1 MRFDGNTLTMDPGE
15 RLERRTLYIHLTRGQ
30 RAIRQFALSQF
41 GPFERIALVVDGEE
55 HVYDA
60 DAVIAALEAYEEEL

>member
-30 RAIRQFALSQF
+30 RAIRQFALSHF
-41 GPFERIALVVDGEE
+41 GPFERIF
-55 HVYDA
+55 
-60 DAVIAALEAYEEEL
+60 II